1 MAVVTVCLVLQPGV
15 DALGLALR
23 VVSCMFDHG
32 TYRRLVRGVGYV
44 AGWSRGAKALGLL
57 I

>member
-1 MAVVTVCLVLQPGV
+1 MGLQPGV

-23 VVSCMFDHG
+23 VVSCMVDHG
-32 TYRRLVRGVGYV
+32 TNRWLVRESAA
-44 AGWSRGAKALGLL
+44 AGWSRGAKASGLL